1 MIIVIA
7 DDLTGAAEIGG
18 IAWRHGLSA
27 EIQVEIDLSSP
38 ADLLVVDT
46 NSRGLSPLAATER
59 VVAVAEICRRAG
71 VTHLFKKVD
80 SVLRGPILA
89 ELYALMGVLGRE
101 RGLLV
106 PANPGLGRTVGQ
118 GIYRVQGDPLDRT
131 DFANDPD
138 YPATSADV
146 RHLLWQRSAGWPHEG
161 WHEGS
166 VQLLATG
173 QALTT
178 LGVSVG
184 EAESDE
190 DVQRWADALDGETLP
205 AGASAFFAAYL
216 TTLGHG
222 EVDRRLAEVYAQST
236 LYVNGS
242 TAATSHI
249 FIGRCKEAGTPVLH
263 LLPQF
268 FDTPA
273 HENADPLQAWADAII
288 HKLAQHPQVIVTL
301 AGPIR
306 RDADLSQGLTDYL
319 GMLVERIL
327 AVHPVD
333 HLLIEGG
340 ATAAAIIQR
349 MKWQRLAVI
358 HEAAVGVVSVKP
370 ILPHAAQLLPRITM
384 KPGSYAWPSH
394 LISPDLRH
402 PPESPLDR

>member
-1 MIIVIA
+1 M
-7 DDLTGAAEIGG
+7 
-18 IAWRHGLSA
+18 
-27 EIQVEIDLSSP
+27 
-38 ADLLVVDT
+38 VDT

-59 VVAVAEICRRAG
+59 VVAVAEISPSSWGDASLQKGRLGPAW
-71 VTHLFKKVD
+71 
-80 SVLRGPILA
+80 PILA
-89 ELYALMGVLGRE
+89 ELHALMGVLGRE

-118 GIYRVQGDPLDRT
+118 GILLGAGLPIGWT
-131 DFANDPD
+131 DFAILDH
-138 YPATSADV
+138 PATSADV

-166 VQLLATG
+166 VQLLATE
-173 QALTT
+173 ALTT
-178 LGVSVG
+178 FGVSVG

-205 AGASAFFAAYL
+205 GGALGFFCGLFDNPWAW
-216 TTLGHG
+216 GSRPPG
-222 EVDRRLAEVYAQST
+222 RLKST
-236 LYVNGS
+236 PKALFMS
-242 TAATSHI
+242 TAALSNQPHLH
-249 FIGRCKEAGTPVLH
+249 GRCKEAGTPVSQF
-263 LLPQF
+263 LPQF

-273 HENADPLQAWADAII
+273 HENADPSAWADAII

-301 AGPIR
+301 AGR
-306 RDADLSQGLTDYL
+306 SGGYAHLSQGLTDYL

-340 ATAAAIIQR
+340 ATVAAIIQR

-370 ILPHAAQLLPRITM
+370 ILPRCGPTFAPYHHETGQLRLALPPDFPCTPPSAR
-384 KPGSYAWPSH
+384 KPPGWMTVQFKAVAGW
-394 LISPDLRH
+394 LIY
-402 PPESPLDR
+402 SPLGSR